1 MLFKDGVDAENK
13 IPQKPGLSSEYTHIN
28 NLQITVGG
36 SNIFANDLRY
46 TYQTFTQEFLNTFG
60 INANESTG
68 LGSGLTGYEEWLK
81 NPYYYVDC
89 TRVPD
94 ELSKAYRPVQISG
107 TNVSSKKVTYQIF
120 CFYERGFKLNT
131 LSGEIENKV

>member
-1 MLFKDGVDAENK
+1 M
-13 IPQKPGLSSEYTHIN
+13 
-28 NLQITVGG
+28 VGG

-68 LGSGLTGYEEWLK
+68 LGSGLIGYEEWLK

-94 ELSKAYRPVQISG
+94 E
-107 TNVSSKKVTYQIF
+107 
-120 CFYERGFKLNT
+120 
-131 LSGEIENKV
+131 